1 MLPQKNV
8 IKTNLNL
15 MVFIQEIIYTKIK
28 DGVYVI
34 NLDRFKSIATHWI
47 AIYVNAE
54 NVTYL
59 NTKV

>member
-1 MLPQKNV
+1 
-8 IKTNLNL
+8 
-15 MVFIQEIIYTKIK
+15 MVFIQEIIYHKIK
-28 DGVYVI
+28 EGVYVI